1 MLTRDWRPDG
11 RRGPLVAWRE
21 QQTGT
26 TGQQFVPGAIKK
38 TTTASPHSE
47 EARQM
52 SEEAVIVKYRLRV
65 DEHAVEGKNE
75 LSVRYKEGST
85 SWIKLEPFNI
95 SVKPVDILLSVES
108 VLVEPK
114 LVRPGSASDVVL
126 VLNNMADSFIKNIK
140 VKLNLDDV
148 PVAPVGSTNEKSLV
162 SIGPKQIA
170 NVTFQLTAEPDA
182 ASKLY
187 KVPLSIIYKDDLG
200 RNYTKDNVISL
211 AVGDIPSMR
220 FTIDNSEVYKKGKT
234 GTVTIKVANTG
245 IGDTKFLNIRLQ
257 ESDAYTIISPAEVYV
272 GNIDSDDYE
281 TADFKLYA
289 LSKDLTLPLT
299 ITMIP

>member
-1 MLTRDWRPDG
+1 
-11 RRGPLVAWRE
+11 
-21 QQTGT
+21 
-26 TGQQFVPGAIKK
+26 
-38 TTTASPHSE
+38 
-47 EARQM
+47 M